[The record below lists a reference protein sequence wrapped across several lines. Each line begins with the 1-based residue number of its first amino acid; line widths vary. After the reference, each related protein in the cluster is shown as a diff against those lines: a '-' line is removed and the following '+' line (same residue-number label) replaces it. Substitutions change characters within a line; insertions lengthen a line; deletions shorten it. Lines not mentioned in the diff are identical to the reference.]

1 MKVKFSRDFKK
12 MLKPRS
18 IAIVGASDKKGKIG
32 NILIKN
38 LKAEKNKV
46 DIFPIN
52 PRHKIIEGLRTYESI
67 LDIKDGIDL
76 AIIAIPAFLVLE
88 VIEECVSRKIK
99 NIVIISAGF
108 SESGKEG
115 EEREREL
122 IEIAEKNKLN
132 ILGPNCLGF
141 LSVSNK
147 INASFAK
154 NEVKAGKI
162 GLISQSGAFVTG
174 LLELGKQD
182 EIGFS
187 KIITLG
193 NKAVLDEVD
202 FLNYLAEDPETQI
215 IGLYLENI
223 QRGRLFLNTVAKIS
237 HKKPVLILKAGNSE
251 KVQKAILSHTG
262 AMAGESEVIK
272 KAFEKSGVLSFDN
285 LANFWQTLKNFNSYK
300 KIANSKIVVLTN
312 AGGPGVIAT
321 DLIDKNQA
329 LNFYNFSQKEKEIIK
344 KDLPEASSVEN
355 PIDILGDANS
365 QRYKKCLENLKKIKG
380 VGGVLVLITPQ
391 AQTDVDN
398 ILKEIQKKNKEYRFP
413 IIPVLIGEKK
423 PQVFQFPVEAIS
435 SLNQA
440 FQYQKLSQNKK
451 NDYPE
456 KSFSVLGDSSKD
468 KKQIEKM
475 KVENR
480 AVFFYQ
486 EAVKLMREFKIRSLK
501 ALEVDGHWDF
511 PEDLGKVI
519 MKVDDPGV
527 LHKMAQGGVK
537 TGIENQ
543 TEFKKELKLMRKKF
557 KQEKIIVQEQVE
569 KGTEIIIGLKKDPSF
584 GMILLCGL
592 GGILTE
598 IIDEKILW
606 VLPVTKQE
614 IKRDLKDT
622 KIAKIFEKDGLNLDE
637 LVGEIFKVSNLGWKK
652 PWLKELDINPVFF
665 YPNKK
670 ALAVDVK
677 VKIDEEFLKV

>member
-1 MKVKFSRDFKK
+1 MKVKNFEKI
-12 MLKPRS
+12 LKPRS
-18 IAIVGASDKKGKIG
+18 IAIVGASHKKGKIG

-46 DIFPIN
+46 EIFPIN

-88 VIEECVSRKIK
+88 IVEECIVKKIK

-108 SESGKEG
+108 SESGKDG
-115 EEREREL
+115 KQREEEL
-122 IEIAEKNKLN
+122 LKLAKENNLN

-141 LSVSNK
+141 LNVSNK

-162 GLISQSGAFVTG
+162 GLVSQSGAFVTG

-193 NKAVLDEVD
+193 NKTVLDEID
-202 FLNYLAEDPETQI
+202 FLQYLANDSETEI

-223 QRGRLFLNTVAKIS
+223 KRGRLFLNTVAKIS
-237 HKKPVLILKAGNSE
+237 QKKPILILKAGNSE

-262 AMAGESEVIK
+262 AMAVEKDVIK
-272 KAFEKSGVLSFDN
+272 KAFEKTGVLGFDD
-285 LANFWQTLKNFNSYK
+285 LANFWQTLKVFNDYK
-300 KIANSKIVVLTN
+300 KTVNEKMVILTN
-312 AGGPGVIAT
+312 AGGPGVVAT
-321 DLIDKNQA
+321 DLIDKDEI
-329 LNFYNFSQKEKEIIK
+329 LDFHKFSQKEKDILK

-355 PIDILGDANS
+355 PIDILGDADS
-365 QRYKKCLENLKKIKG
+365 QRYKNCLVNLKKIKG
-380 VGGVLVLITPQ
+380 IGGVLVLITPQ
-391 AQTDVDN
+391 AQTDVEN
-398 ILKEIQKKNKEYRFP
+398 ILKEIKENNEKSIFP

-423 PQVFQFPVEAIS
+423 PKVFQFPVEAVS
-435 SLNQA
+435 SLNQVS
-440 FQYQKLSQNKK
+440 QYQKLSQNKK
-451 NDYPE
+451 TDYPE
-456 KSFSVLGDSSKD
+456 RYFSVLSNSSKD
-468 KKQIEKM
+468 KKQLEKM
-475 KVENR
+475 KAEKRV
-480 AVFFYQ
+480 VFFYL
-486 EAVKLMREFKIRSLK
+486 EAMRLMKEFKIKTLK
-501 ALEVDGHWDF
+501 AIEVDGHWDF
-511 PEDLGKVI
+511 PEDSDKVI
-519 MKVDDPGV
+519 IKVDDPGV

-543 TEFKKELKLMRKKF
+543 VEFKKELKLMRKKF

-569 KGTEIIIGLKKDPSF
+569 KGTEIIIGLKKDSSF
-584 GMILLCGL
+584 GTVLLCGL

-606 VLPVTKQE
+606 ILPITKQE
-614 IKRDLKDT
+614 IKRDLKGT
-622 KIAKIFEKDGLNLDE
+622 KIAKIFEKEGLDLDE
-637 LVGEIFKVSNLGWKK
+637 LTGEIFKVANLGWKK
-652 PWLKELDINPVFF
+652 PWLKELDINPMFF
-665 YPNKK
+665 YSHKK
-670 ALAVDVK
+670 SLAVDVK
-677 VKIDEEFLKV
+677 VKIDENF